1 MRIQARK
8 SAFRLTFVLAS
19 LLVLTACAAPSHLY
33 AANKKSGT
41 YFTLPYSWKRIS
53 QSTLTKQES
62 LSKATGAAERLAAV
76 QWQEAYSPSKEVSAA
91 EIFSLKSPP
100 APTVY
105 VRVRALTSEEMNS
118 VSYNSLRDIFVPL
131 TSWLN
136 STSDFATTP
145 VPMTKFQ
152 LLGDE
157 ERVEKGA
164 RGVRSIFSF
173 TGADGIDQTFN
184 QTALISPDHSIMYI
198 LLVRARSVDYAKSQ
212 KILTDISNSFT
223 VLGAA

>member
-76 QWQEAYSPSKEVSAA
+76 QWQEAYSPA
-91 EIFSLKSPP
+91 P
-100 APTVY
+100 AVY

-184 QTALISPDHSIMYI
+184 QTAPISPDHSIMYI
-198 LLVRARSVDYAKSQ
+198 LLVRARSVDYTKSQ